1 MALVID
7 YKHHPKET
15 FYNLVKNYKD
25 HFLIMDDVLASP
37 EAYTLVYQ
45 DILDMMKYGFEYRQ
59 VREFPIKFKF
69 HKKDKKIH
77 KLEARH
83 FLSNMILWYAFVD
96 MECSEILDES
106 FIMDFHLK
114 SIRDMANYIDTKI
127 LPYHDGDFHSKNK
140 VVDEIWY
147 HVTAVANAFALLMGY
162 SISSWD
168 IMCAEESNPR
178 IHELMYT
185 HVDST
190 MQPKEIE
197 DDLNGRTAELI
208 KLFGESQSDLR
219 PLLLSGKNISA
230 MQFKEIFL
238 AIGFKGDYSAR
249 TIPWYIDANIMRT
262 GIYKPSYALIDA
274 MGGRNALMNTKLSMS
289 KPGALSKKLNSST
302 VSVQLRQDYECCH
315 SARPIYYDITNEQVL
330 KMLDKRY
337 YYDESGNMK
346 LLDYQKDSH
355 LIGKRVPFRSPT
367 TCASEEGICRYCYGE
382 LFDINKDLY
391 SAGSLAAEPLMAA

>member
-69 HKKDKKIH
+69 HKKDKKVH

-249 TIPWYIDANIMRT
+249 TM
-262 GIYKPSYALIDA
+262 
-274 MGGRNALMNTKLSMS
+274 LSMS

-346 LLDYQKDSH
+346 LLDYQKDTH

-391 SAGSLAAEPLMAA
+391 SAGSLAA